1 MTYPDTAGYQKHS
14 ETSIEAAENL
24 QGADTLRHAIH
35 HATKMAHGTGR
46 TSDELSEY
54 FDIPASTIG
63 ARVRE
68 LELKGMVIKTAMKR
82 KSRYKRNAFV
92 YVVPEYFDASM
103 GRAAVK
109 EKPQDIMLIEQEHA
123 RFKQALYDI
132 IAQVDNLNDIYDIRN
147 TAEEA
152 LNG

>member
-35 HATKMAHGTGR
+35 HAVKCSTNRGR

-68 LELKGMVIKTAMKR
+68 LELKGNLIKTAMKR
-82 KSRYKRNAFV
+82 KTRYKRNAFV
-92 YVVPEYFDASM
+92 YVVPMHFKPEM
-103 GRAAVK
+103 GRSTIK
-109 EKPQDIMLIEQEHA
+109 EKPKDIMLIEQEHH
-123 RFKQALYDI
+123 RMKQALIDI
-132 IAQVDNLNDIYDIRN
+132 ITQVDKLNDIYDIRN
-147 TAEEA
+147 TAEAA
-152 LNG
+152 LDG